1 MLFLSRVRGDGVRR
15 RRSQMLGE
23 ISVAVLE
30 ELGPLS
36 IDGIL
41 ANIQRMRTVYRVN
54 ERSLVQILRRTPGVE
69 RISIEP
75 TMYDLRENRR
85 PVLPQRT
92 LIRVHQV
99 TQKIPPPKG
108 GVGVENR

>member
-1 MLFLSRVRGDGVRR
+1 
-15 RRSQMLGE
+15 MLGE

-36 IDGIL
+36 IESIL
-41 ANIQRMRTVYRVN
+41 ANIQRMKTVYRVN
-54 ERSLVQILRRTPGVE
+54 ERSLVQILRRTHGVE

-75 TMYDLRENRR
+75 SLYFLDDGRR

-108 GVGVENR
+108 GVEGENW

>member
-1 MLFLSRVRGDGVRR
+1 M
-15 RRSQMLGE
+15 
-23 ISVAVLE
+23 AVLE

-36 IDGIL
+36 IESIL
-41 ANIQRMRTVYRVN
+41 ANIQRMKTVYRVN

-75 TMYDLRENRR
+75 SLYFLDDGRR

-108 GVGVENR
+108 GVEGENW

>member
-1 MLFLSRVRGDGVRR
+1 
-15 RRSQMLGE
+15 MLGE

-36 IDGIL
+36 IEGIL
-41 ANIQRMRTVYRVN
+41 ANIQRMRTVYR
-54 ERSLVQILRRTPGVE
+54 
-69 RISIEP
+69 ISIEP
-75 TMYDLRENRR
+75 TMYDLIEHRR